1 MSRPT
6 VSTLSLPAYFFDDHD
21 ERELPTP
28 RVLHRTAR
36 TVTVAAN
43 DPNLAEL
50 LNDAGHYAA
59 PDMHWASEYRGL
71 VASARATVRA
81 ITGERIIS
89 RDAALAAWNAN
100 LLRLN
105 KGKIIKPPSVVQ
117 CTGSAGWEFGQAEF
131 TLAICLPQHSFTLD
145 GLTRKDMEE
154 LSSCVLTLLSCTD
167 AELGSNLLRNKQQPP
182 ARAKGKS

>member
-50 LNDAGHYAA
+50 LNDAGHYAD

-81 ITGERIIS
+81 ISDE
-89 RDAALAAWNAN
+89 ALAAWNAN

-131 TLAICLPQHSFTLD
+131 TLAICLPQHSFTID

-167 AELGSNLLRNKQQPP
+167 AELSSNLLRNKQQPP
-182 ARAKGKS
+182 SRAKGKS